1 MKNLLQEFKEAREK
15 LINAVDKF
23 PINKRNEILFGT
35 WNLKDVVAHFCAWD
49 IFFTNTIKQLKN
61 NKSVSYWENIDNF
74 NEKEVLKR
82 EMLSWKLVY
91 SEFINAG
98 KDFFNEFSS
107 IPKELENKIIW
118 SNKKYTPKKLLEI
131 NIHHYQ
137 KAQLKD
143 ILKLLKKWNIRI

>member
-1 MKNLLQEFKEAREK
+1 MKDLLKEFIEAREK
-15 LINAVDKF
+15 LIKAINKF
-23 PINKRNEILFGT
+23 PSNKRNEILFGT

-61 NKSVSYWENIDNF
+61 NKPVPYWDNINNF
-74 NEKEVLKR
+74 NEKEVSKR
-82 EMLSWKLVY
+82 ESLSWELVY

-98 KDFFNEFSS
+98 KDFVDEYSN

-118 SNKKYTPKKLLEI
+118 NNKKYTPKKLLEV

-137 KAQLKD
+137 KAQLKE
-143 ILKLLKKWNIRI
+143 ILKLLKKWNIRV